1 MTISLALLA
10 KISSTAP
17 ESYHTLGGYHSI
29 ADENFGETSTEKAF
43 TIQWL
48 KYLSENKKELE
59 RFYKD
64 STVKKEITQHLSKYS
79 FLGGAGNPTFVDLVL
94 YSCIGD
100 KVKSTYQVERL
111 DKFGSHVLRW
121 FNFLHASLGED
132 SVVAVL
138 RC

>member
-1 MTISLALLA
+1 MTISQALLS

-17 ESYHTLGGYHSI
+17 ENYHTLGGYHSI

-48 KYLSENKKELE
+48 KYLSDNKKELD

-64 STVKKEITQHLSKYS
+64 STVKKEISQHLSKYS
-79 FLGGAGNPTFVDLVL
+79 FLGGAGSPTFVDLVL
-94 YSCIGD
+94 YSLIGD
-100 KVKSTYQVERL
+100 RVKSTYQVERL
-111 DKFGSHVLRW
+111 DKFGSQVLRW
-121 FNFLHASLGED
+121 FNYVHASLGED
-132 SVVAVL
+132 SVTAVL